1 MLDIYLNWYT
11 LFDEIKNIDVPEI
24 STNKIVYTGMGGSYI
39 PGKIA
44 EILNLPLDYT
54 VVSGIPR
61 NLDKDTTLI
70 AVSYSGT
77 TKETIYAVNYGIK
90 KESKIIVIT
99 SGGDLEKIA
108 INKNIPLIKVKGLS
122 QTRYSFP
129 VLFTPLIKM
138 LAKKAN
144 TRINIDELKEGII
157 ESSDKM
163 IKMSED
169 LEQKIENNLPV
180 FYASRYFPLAIR
192 FKQEINENAK
202 YPAFYGLIPEVNH
215 NEVESYVNG
224 KYLIPIVI
232 GDDDIDKVTIETLN
246 ALQISPLFKSE
257 LKNISSILL
266 LAGLTSIRLANSLG
280 ENPEKLN
287 IIPKARSLTAN
298 VFK

>member
-1 MLDIYLNWYT
+1 MLDIYLNWHT

-44 EILNLPLDYT
+44 EILNFPLDYT
-54 VVSGIPR
+54 AVSGIPR

-77 TKETIYAVNYGIK
+77 TKETIYAVNYAIK
-90 KESKIIVIT
+90 KESKIIIIT

-108 INKNIPLIKVKGLS
+108 IKENIPLVKIKGLS

-138 LAKKAN
+138 LAQKAN
-144 TRINIDELKEGII
+144 IKVNIDELKEGII

-163 IKMSED
+163 IKISEE

-232 GDDDIDKVTIETLN
+232 GNDEIDKVTIDTLN
-246 ALQISPLFKSE
+246 AIQISPFFKSE

-280 ENPEKLN
+280 VNPERLN

>member
-1 MLDIYLNWYT
+1 MLEIYLNWDR
-11 LFDEIKNIDVPEI
+11 LFDEVKNIDVPEI
-24 STNKIVYTGMGGSYI
+24 PTDKIVYTGMGGSYI

-44 EILNLPLDYT
+44 EILNFPLDYT
-54 VVSGIPR
+54 VVSGVPR

-77 TKETIYAVNYGIK
+77 TKETIYAVNYAIK
-90 KESKIIVIT
+90 RESKIIIIT

-108 INKNIPLIKVKGLS
+108 KNRNIQLIKVKGLS

-129 VLFTPLIKM
+129 VLFVPLVKI
-138 LAKKAN
+138 LAQKAN
-144 TRINIDELKEGII
+144 TRVNIDELKEGIV

-163 IKMSED
+163 IKISEE
-169 LEQKIENNLPV
+169 LEQKIEKNLPV
-180 FYASRYFPLAIR
+180 FYASKYFPIAIR

-232 GDDDIDKVTIETLN
+232 GNDEIDKVTINTLN
-246 ALQISPLFKSE
+246 AIQISPLFQSE
-257 LKNISSILL
+257 LKNISSLIL

-280 ENPEKLN
+280 ENPEELN